1 MDRRREE
8 VFKLGK
14 RPGVNASTC
23 VKPSDMQKAYEAGT
37 IGRNNPDALITSVW
51 LVLTQQCGMRAKQ
64 EVRNVLNADIV
75 FSTETSEGG
84 IPKFVEVQERITK
97 TRRGGN
103 NEVREVAGKA
113 WRDDDYPD
121 ICPVR
126 TIMEYER
133 RKKKIQKSHNC
144 PFLLGVN
151 QQARSNPDGTLYW
164 YINSPMGVNTITSLL
179 KNALEGAG
187 VDLRNQKITASSS
200 RKNLVQ
206 AGADSQVPG
215 HWLSK
220 YMGHKNV
227 NS

>member
-126 TIMEYER
+126 TLWSTRGEKRKSR
-133 RKKKIQKSHNC
+133 RATTVHFFS
-144 PFLLGVN
+144 
-151 QQARSNPDGTLYW
+151 
-164 YINSPMGVNTITSLL
+164 
-179 KNALEGAG
+179 E
-187 VDLRNQKITASSS
+187 
-200 RKNLVQ
+200 
-206 AGADSQVPG
+206 
-215 HWLSK
+215 
-220 YMGHKNV
+220 
-227 NS
+227 